1 MGTAFGIGTGLV
13 AIVVAVF
20 AVILL
25 ILWICLPFAVF
36 GIRKKLDAM
45 AATEQA
51 IFDAVHGMAHEL
63 RWGNYLTMV
72 AHGLHEEKGADGTV
86 RVLRP

>member
-1 MGTAFGIGTGLV
+1 MGTALGIGTGLV
-13 AIVVAVF
+13 GLLLLVL
-20 AVILL
+20 AVILG

-45 AATEQA
+45 AVTELA
-51 IFDAVHGMAHEL
+51 ISEAVRGLAHEL
-63 RWGNYLTMV
+63 KRANYIAMV
-72 AHGLHEEKGADGTV
+72 AHGLHEQKDPDGTV